1 MMLKMFATA
10 AALLAASA
18 ATAQAPAA
26 SPGAACPAGTR
37 YTTIRH
43 SKVKPGQWAA
53 FEKAVAAHNAWY
65 ADRDNETRTGVVR
78 VLTPPPGTPSL
89 SAVEAVTITR
99 YASTPAPAH
108 DAAWSAFT
116 DQYKATSEIVDE
128 ARVCMPTQP

>member
-1 MMLKMFATA
+1 MLKSIATA

-18 ATAQAPAA
+18 AAAQAPAA
-26 SPGAACPAGTR
+26 SPGAACPSGTR

-65 ADRDNETRTGVVR
+65 ADRDNDTRTGLVR
-78 VLTPPPGTPSL
+78 VLTPPPGTAAL

-99 YASTPAPAH
+99 YADAPAPAH
-108 DAAWSAFT
+108 DAAWTAFT
-116 DQYKATSEIVDE
+116 SQYKASSEVVDE
-128 ARVCMPTQP
+128 ARVCLPTAP